1 MLRLQVTTAED
12 FDETTQEFV
21 PSEQF
26 ELVLEHSLVSLSKW
40 EAHFEKPFLGP
51 QEKTKEETLW
61 YILAMLQEPIPPGEF
76 LERLS
81 SENLNAINTY
91 INAKM
96 TATTFNEQ
104 GQSRGSREVI
114 TAEIIYYWMVALN
127 IPWEAQHWHL
137 NRLLALVR
145 VCNLKNQPAKKMS
158 KAEAAAQQRALNEER
173 RRQMN
178 SRG

>member
-1 MLRLQVTTAED
+1 MLQLQVTTAED
-12 FDETTQEFV
+12 FDETTQVFV

-26 ELVLEHSLVSLSKW
+26 KLVLEHSLVSLSKW

-51 QEKTKEETLW
+51 QEKTREETLW
-61 YILAMLQEPIPPGEF
+61 YILAMLQEPFPPGEF
-76 LERLS
+76 LQKLS
-81 SENLNAINTY
+81 SANLDAINTY

-96 TATTFNEQ
+96 TATTFRDEKQ
-104 GQSRGSREVI
+104 TRGTREVI
-114 TAEIIYYWMVALN
+114 TSEIIYYWMVSLN